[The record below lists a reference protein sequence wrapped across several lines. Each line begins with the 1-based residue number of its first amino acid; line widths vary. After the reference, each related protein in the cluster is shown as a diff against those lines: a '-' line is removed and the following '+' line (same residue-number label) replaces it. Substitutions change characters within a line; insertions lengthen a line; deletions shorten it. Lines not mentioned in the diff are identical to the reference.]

1 MPNKRIL
8 RMTNEFIREEYW
20 AKKDDIKLYIFR
32 RKLAIPAP
40 DGAPRPIAFFVH
52 GSSYAGITGH
62 DLQVPGREDYS
73 LMNTFA
79 RLGYDVWSMDHEGY
93 GFSGLREG
101 ANSDI
106 ASGVED
112 LKAAT
117 DIIIK
122 ETRCSSFSFS
132 GQSSGALRAAAF
144 AQAHPDR
151 VARLALGA
159 MVWTGKGSPTLKE
172 RSKKLEQ
179 WRSSNKRPVDRKFFE
194 TIFSRDI
201 DGLADEEVAMAM
213 AESESRFGGFVPTGT
228 YLDMCANLP
237 VCDPEKIICP
247 VMIMRGEHDG
257 IASPKDIISFYEK
270 LPTRDKVLITMAG
283 QAHSTWLG
291 YNRHRAIHV
300 LHNFFTMPGRS
311 DPLND

>member
-1 MPNKRIL
+1 
-8 RMTNEFIREEYW
+8 
-20 AKKDDIKLYIFR
+20 
-32 RKLAIPAP
+32 
-40 DGAPRPIAFFVH
+40 
-52 GSSYAGITGH
+52 
-62 DLQVPGREDYS
+62 
-73 LMNTFA
+73 
-79 RLGYDVWSMDHEGY
+79 
-93 GFSGLREG
+93 
-101 ANSDI
+101 
-106 ASGVED
+106 
-112 LKAAT
+112 
-117 DIIIK
+117 
-122 ETRCSSFSFS
+122 
-132 GQSSGALRAAAF
+132 
-144 AQAHPDR
+144 
-151 VARLALGA
+151 

-283 QAHSTWLG
+283 KPTQLG
-291 YNRHRAIHV
+291 SVTIVIVPYTYCTTFLLCLDARILSMIRQ
-300 LHNFFTMPGRS
+300 
-311 DPLND
+311 

>member
-1 MPNKRIL
+1 MG
-8 RMTNEFIREEYW
+8 NEFVSKEYW
-20 AKKDDIKLYIFR
+20 AEKENIKLHIFR
-32 RKLAIPAP
+32 RQLASPSA
-40 DGAPRPIAFFVH
+40 DGSPKPISFFVH

-62 DLQVPGREDYS
+62 DLEVPGREDYS

-117 DIIIK
+117 DIIIG
-122 ETRCSSFSFS
+122 ETGVSSFLFS

-144 AQAHPDR
+144 AEAYPER
-151 VARLALGA
+151 VKRLALGA
-159 MVWTGKGSPTLKE
+159 MVWTGEGSPTLAE
-172 RSKKLEQ
+172 RSKKLDQ
-179 WRSSNKRPVDRKFFE
+179 WRSSNKRPVNREFFE

-201 DGLADEEVAMAM
+201 DGLADKDVAMAM
-213 AESESRFGGFVPTGT
+213 AKSESRFGGFVPTGT

-237 VCDPEKIICP
+237 VCDPEKILCP
-247 VMIMRGEHDG
+247 VMIIRGEHDG
-257 IASPKDIISFYEK
+257 IASPKDLISFYEK

-291 YNRHRAIHV
+291 YNRHRAVHV
-300 LHNFFTMPGRS
+300 LHGFFTMPERK
-311 DPLND
+311 DPLNG